1 MFWSTGLKKCDDVNY
16 VLIYLIP
23 VLVKCMYL
31 PSPPFPRD
39 YKLLGARQGVSR
51 PERGMWGEDETRV
64 IQTWIHFL
72 AMVTL
77 GSLPEPGIE

>member
-23 VLVKCMYL
+23 VLVKCTYL

-39 YKLLGARQGVSR
+39 YKLLGARQEVSR
-51 PERGMWGEDETRV
+51 PEVSRPESRGRGQDKTRV
-64 IQTWIHFL
+64 I
-72 AMVTL
+72 
-77 GSLPEPGIE
+77 

>member
-23 VLVKCMYL
+23 VLVKCTYL

-39 YKLLGARQGVSR
+39 YKLLGARQEVSR
-51 PERGMWGEDETRV
+51 PESRGRGQDETRV
-64 IQTWIHFL
+64 IQTRIHFL
-72 AMVTL
+72 ATVTL
-77 GSLPEPGIE
+77 GNLPEPGIE